1 MSMPQPQNVI
11 PFGPIPTDTAST
23 DQAIIPIPVASSRGY
38 TVRRVTCYDAQ
49 GGSSASATLSVRGS
63 AGGTGTSIV
72 ADAALTTHTGA
83 TVVSDR
89 TVAATGVTPAV
100 KDVNLYV
107 RIGTASGVAGT
118 TIRGYIVVEPLP

>member
-11 PFGPIPTDTAST
+11 PFGPISTATATTDFAV
-23 DQAIIPIPVASSRGY
+23 PIPVASSRGY
-38 TVRRVTCYDAQ
+38 TVRRVVCYDAQ

-63 AGGTGTSIV
+63 PGGAGTSVV
-72 ADAALTTHTGA
+72 ADAPLTTHTA
-83 TVVSDR
+83 ANVVSDR

-100 KDVNLYV
+100 VDPILYV

-118 TIRGYIVVEPLP
+118 SIRGYFVIEPLP

>member
-1 MSMPQPQNVI
+1 MSMIAPQNVI
-11 PFGPIPTDTAST
+11 PFGPIGTATANTDF
-23 DQAIIPIPVASSRGY
+23 PVVIPVASSRGY
-38 TVRRVTCYDAQ
+38 TVRRVTCYDDQ
-49 GGSSASATLSVRGS
+49 GGSSASATLSVRGLP
-63 AGGTGTSIV
+63 GGAGTSVV

-100 KDVNLYV
+100 LDPILYV

-118 TIRGYIVVEPLP
+118 SIRGYIVVEPLV